1 MKLIIPISI
10 ILLLPMS
17 CNAQAWKFVTKS
29 NSGTNWY
36 FRESTAT
43 NSNYKKAWT
52 KNIPT
57 KLIFTNRK
65 GKLVTAKNGFCV
77 DLQLYDCAAMKTK
90 TQSIAYYDA
99 KGSVLEIVTFNDLE
113 SEWLDVLP
121 DSIGETIF
129 NKICNN

>member
-10 ILLLPMS
+10 IFLLPLFCS
-17 CNAQAWKFVTKS
+17 GQTWKFVTKS

-36 FRESTAT
+36 FRESASA
-43 NSNYKKAWT
+43 NPNYKKAWT
-52 KNIPT
+52 KNIPP

-77 DLQLYDCAAMKTK
+77 DLQLYDCVALKTK

-99 KGSVLEIVTFNDLE
+99 KGNVLEIVTFNDFE
-113 SEWLDVLP
+113 SEWKDVLP
-121 DSIGETIF
+121 DSIGEMVF